1 MSLIEMHM
9 IEEGQKAN
17 HSFNSDIYSQHILN
31 LSFSNIS
38 KSEFAEH
45 FHFLCKECFEV
56 PKIYFIERNK
66 VKYKCRCQKYP
77 IIIKIS
83 DLFDKLFYSEEINF
97 DSNKLKCGK
106 HKDEKYIYFCKKC
119 NENKCNKCI
128 EECIEHENKI
138 KPIVL
143 DRKTINRIKYIMRIL
158 EEKNQNFSKD
168 DIKTEELEEDNIP
181 SFKLIP
187 KNEINTQNSG
197 FEENI
202 SENNDF
208 SNQENYLIAVNKNEK
223 MINEINNEEVNNIIN
238 ENNIMEE
245 KESDEYY
252 SLNLFSVII
261 DDYKNYPNYYL
272 IDTIKSIEK
281 YISFINKDYNEINL
295 KYLVNEDYIIYN
307 SFELFGEIF
316 VNNNNENCFLII
328 NNKIIELKRYI
339 CLSEIF
345 DKFQIKKWP
354 FLLKVKL
361 VEQKNK
367 IMNNMSFMFY
377 GINTLHPS
385 SDFSVF
391 NTINVTKMSYMFYN
405 CSSLEELPN
414 ISNFNTSK
422 VTDMSYMFYNCSSL
436 VKLPNISNFDTSNV
450 TDMSYIFYNCSSL
463 TRLPDISKWNMENIS
478 DINNM
483 FANCESLISIPD
495 ISIWNLNKYEIRN
508 IDYLFK
514 NCKSLSNLPAL
525 SNWKINK
532 NLFTPEIIEGCQLL
546 EINYKENDCI
556 KDKAFCIFK
565 KVIGKISL
573 CLISFLRIVCII
585 YLIFF
590 MLVPFFFAY
599 YPIYSSFNLV
609 QISYSSNNSSEY
621 FNLRNYT
628 NITYIAQYYNLT
640 NSEFLDKFENKE
652 KFIDKEVNFTSINQG
667 IKFEIE
673 LKNYQKLTI
682 ISAIICTVN
691 LVLFYILYF
700 NDKLDLIKNSKEL
713 ILLTLLFLFF
723 IISIALSSIIM
734 KNIWRVYDLL
744 VHYYRL
750 IKDLFN
756 VDISDFIIN
765 EITSLS
771 NTFIF
776 EFLSTFSSVVISSII
791 INLCKNYTE
800 RIPNR
805 KNKLLN
811 KFI

>member
-1 MSLIEMHM
+1 
-9 IEEGQKAN
+9 
-17 HSFNSDIYSQHILN
+17 
-31 LSFSNIS
+31 
-38 KSEFAEH
+38 
-45 FHFLCKECFEV
+45 
-56 PKIYFIERNK
+56 
-66 VKYKCRCQKYP
+66 
-77 IIIKIS
+77 
-83 DLFDKLFYSEEINF
+83 
-97 DSNKLKCGK
+97 
-106 HKDEKYIYFCKKC
+106 
-119 NENKCNKCI
+119 
-128 EECIEHENKI
+128 
-138 KPIVL
+138 
-143 DRKTINRIKYIMRIL
+143 MRIL

-307 SFELFGEIF
+307 SLELFGEIF

-328 NNKIIELKRYI
+328 NNKMIELKRYI
-339 CLSEIF
+339 RLSEIF
-345 DKFQIKKWP
+345 DKFHIKKWP

-377 GINTLHPS
+377 GIKTLHPS
-385 SDFSVF
+385 SDFSEF
-391 NTINVTKMSYMFYN
+391 NTINITKMSYMFYN
-405 CSSLEELPN
+405 CSSLEKLPN

-436 VKLPNISNFDTSNV
+436 VELPNISNFDTSNV

-483 FANCESLISIPD
+483 FANCESLILIPD
-495 ISIWNLNKYEIRN
+495 ISNWNLNKGKIRN
-508 IDYLFK
+508 IEYLFK
-514 NCKSLSNLPAL
+514 NCKSLSKLPAL
-525 SNWKINK
+525 SKWNIDK

-546 EINYKENDCI
+546 EINFRE
-556 KDKAFCIFK
+556 KDFINEKFFDIAK
-565 KVIGKISL
+565 KVLGKISS
-573 CLISFLRIVCII
+573 CLIYFWYIICII
-585 YLIFF
+585 YLIA
-590 MLVPFFFAY
+590 LILAPFFFSY
-599 YPIYSSFNLV
+599 FPIYSAFNLV
-609 QISYSSNNSSEY
+609 QVNYSSNNASEY
-621 FNLRNYT
+621 FNLENYT
-628 NITYIAQYYNLT
+628 NITYICEYYNLT
-640 NSEFLDKFENKE
+640 NLSFFEMYENE
-652 KFIDKEVNFTSINQG
+652 EGFINEEVNFTNINQG
-667 IKFEIE
+667 IMFETE

-682 ISAIICTVN
+682 ISASIFTFNSI
-691 LVLFYILYF
+691 LFYTLSF
-700 NDKLDLIKNSKEL
+700 NYKLNLFKNSKEFFCL
-713 ILLTLLFLFF
+713 ALLFLFV
-723 IISIALSSIIM
+723 IISIILSSIKI
-734 KNIWRVYDLL
+734 KNIWRLFNSL
-744 VHYYRL
+744 NKYYSL
-750 IKDLFN
+750 IIDLFE
-756 VDISDFIIN
+756 VDISQFIID
-765 EITSLS
+765 EFS
-771 NTFIF
+771 NLENSFYLG
-776 EFLSTFSSVVISSII
+776 FLSIFSSVVFSVLIIYLCNHSIEGV
-791 INLCKNYTE
+791 T
-800 RIPNR
+800 NR
-805 KNKLLN
+805 KNKFLDRLMEI
-811 KFI
+811 K